1 MAFGHNDHVSPIKTP
16 KQLVTVILLSF
27 IVPVLAIVLL
37 VKFVS
42 SAKSISAGTAAMT
55 PEAISERLKP
65 VSRVEL
71 DSGGGGDAPKTLQA
85 GEAVFK
91 LACSACHGAGLAGA
105 PKAGDAAAWAPR
117 LKQGYDVLV
126 SHATN
131 GYKAMPAKG
140 GNAALDPVEV
150 ARAVA
155 YMGNLAGAKFKEP
168 DAVAK

>member
-1 MAFGHNDHVSPIKTP
+1 MAPGHDDHSSPIKTP

-55 PEAISERLKP
+55 PEAIAERLKP
-65 VSRVEL
+65 VARVEL
-71 DSGGGGDAPKTLQA
+71 GSGSDAPKTLQA

-91 LACSACHGAGLAGA
+91 LACTACHGAGLAGA

-126 SHATN
+126 QHATQ
-131 GYKAMPAKG
+131 GFKAMPAKG

-168 DAVAK
+168 DAAGK

>member
-1 MAFGHNDHVSPIKTP
+1 MATGHDDHSSPIKTP

-55 PEAISERLKP
+55 PEAVAERLKP
-65 VSRVEL
+65 VARIDLGS
-71 DSGGGGDAPKTLQA
+71 GGGDAPKTLQA

-91 LACSACHGAGLAGA
+91 LACSACHAAGLAGA

-126 SHATN
+126 QHATN
-131 GYKAMPAKG
+131 GFKTMPAKG
-140 GNAALDPVEV
+140 GNAALDPIEV

-168 DAVAK
+168 DAAGK